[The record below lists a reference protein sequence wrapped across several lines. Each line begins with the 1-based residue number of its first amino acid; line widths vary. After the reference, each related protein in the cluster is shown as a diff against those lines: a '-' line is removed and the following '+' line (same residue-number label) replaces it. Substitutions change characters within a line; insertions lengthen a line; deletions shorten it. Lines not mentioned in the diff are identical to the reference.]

1 MINQKELRKYSN
13 KSRSV
18 EKFAS
23 SKPQGLAKIVD
34 MMPFFIKIPLQFY
47 YSIFKKGLKNPIYLG
62 LLFVWFVFM
71 KKAVRINLEDTYRYK
86 Y

>member
-23 SKPQGLAKIVD
+23 SKSTGLAKFVE
-34 MMPFFIKIPLQFY
+34 MLPFFIKIPLQFY
-47 YSIFKKGLKNPIYLG
+47 YTIIKKGSKNPIYLG
-62 LLFVWFVFM
+62 ALFVWFVFM
-71 KKAVRINLEDTYRYK
+71 KKTVRINLEDSYRT
-86 Y
+86 